1 MRKLFSAG
9 HTNGAISFAML
20 LMRLVFGGLIL
31 LHGWPKL
38 IGFASKKNTF
48 PDPFHVGHAVSL
60 GMVVFAEVACA
71 IFLMLGLLTRLASV
85 PLIICMSVVIFVIHA
100 HEPVDRIELP
110 LMYLA
115 AYLTI
120 LFVGPGKV
128 SIDNMIA

>member
-1 MRKLFSAG
+1 
-9 HTNGAISFAML
+9 
-20 LMRLVFGGLIL
+20 
-31 LHGWPKL
+31 
-38 IGFASKKNTF
+38 
-48 PDPFHVGHAVSL
+48 
-60 GMVVFAEVACA
+60 MVVFAEVACA